1 MTPDILSRPI
11 VAKSVKDL
19 GKSWGALRHAICALN
34 MVNRT
39 PVLSFKSWNY
49 LELYAIYGV

>member
-1 MTPDILSRPI
+1 

-19 GKSWGALRHAICALN
+19 GKSWGALRRAFPAPD

-39 PVLSFKSWNY
+39 PLLPFKSWNY
-49 LELYAIYGV
+49 MQSSVFKSLIYE